1 MGMKSEMKRGGD
13 REGERERMKRQ
24 KDRIIEK
31 YRFLVER

>member
-13 REGERERMKRQ
+13 REGERMKRQ

-31 YRFLVER
+31 YRYLVER